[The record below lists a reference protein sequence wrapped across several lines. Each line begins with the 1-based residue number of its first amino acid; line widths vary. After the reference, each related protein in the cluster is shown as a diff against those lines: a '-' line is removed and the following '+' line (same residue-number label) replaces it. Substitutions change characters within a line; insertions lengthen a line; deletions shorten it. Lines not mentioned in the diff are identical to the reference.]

1 MTHQTLVLRNAKIF
15 DGKGNA
21 PYEGDIGITKDRITS
36 VGTVAGNS
44 DREIDLNGL
53 AVAPGFI
60 DVHTHDDFAAI
71 LHPDMSFKAMGG
83 VTSCVVG
90 NCGMGAAPCPQ
101 AALLARAFHPHAVLP
116 DWSGYNGYLNY
127 IDSHSPSINIGALAG
142 HGTIRMAVMGN
153 EARTP
158 TADEMGH
165 MKKLLQEGLEAGV
178 LGLSSGLIYDPGR
191 HADTDELIELASIM
205 EGTGALYTTHMRNEG
220 TELLQSLEEAI
231 QIGQSAGVGIQ
242 ISHHKAAGRK
252 SWGLVKESLKLI
264 EDAQQRNIDVHADQ
278 YPYTAGSTIL
288 SATIQQGGLDREGG
302 GLGDMDAEGIVLAS
316 TESHQEWEGQ
326 SIAELATSFGQS
338 PQETAEAILA
348 QEPGA
353 TVVLHSMDE
362 DDVQTVMQ
370 HPSTMI
376 GSDGIPTLEGK
387 PHPRLYGSFA
397 RVLGHY
403 SRDLGLFKLET
414 AIHKMTGLSARKF
427 GLTDRGELHQGTFA
441 DLVVFDQNSIVDK
454 GTFAD
459 PNHYPEGIH
468 HLFVNGVQVINEGEH
483 TGARSGRSLRRS
495 LAIA

>member
-1 MTHQTLVLRNAKIF
+1 
-15 DGKGNA
+15 
-21 PYEGDIGITKDRITS
+21 
-36 VGTVAGNS
+36 
-44 DREIDLNGL
+44 
-53 AVAPGFI
+53 
-60 DVHTHDDFAAI
+60 
-71 LHPDMSFKAMGG
+71 
-83 VTSCVVG
+83 
-90 NCGMGAAPCPQ
+90 
-101 AALLARAFHPHAVLP
+101 
-116 DWSGYNGYLNY
+116 
-127 IDSHSPSINIGALAG
+127 
-142 HGTIRMAVMGN
+142 
-153 EARTP
+153 
-158 TADEMGH
+158 
-165 MKKLLQEGLEAGV
+165 
-178 LGLSSGLIYDPGR
+178 
-191 HADTDELIELASIM
+191 
-205 EGTGALYTTHMRNEG
+205 
-220 TELLQSLEEAI
+220 
-231 QIGQSAGVGIQ
+231 
-242 ISHHKAAGRK
+242 
-252 SWGLVKESLKLI
+252 
-264 EDAQQRNIDVHADQ
+264 
-278 YPYTAGSTIL
+278 
-288 SATIQQGGLDREGG
+288 
-302 GLGDMDAEGIVLAS
+302 MDAEGIVLAS